1 MILKK
6 AVFYHFFGENHCFD
20 PFQPNEPP
28 QVLNDKYV
36 TAMQSPKNKNE
47 KLNVDFE
54 IIRNYKKCEITKT
67 CELSLKKT
75 FVSV

>member
-1 MILKK
+1 M
-6 AVFYHFFGENHCFD
+6 AH
-20 PFQPNEPP
+20 
-28 QVLNDKYV
+28 NDKYV